1 MKHPLILSVLF
12 SCSLFGCQPSANKDK
27 KTLDEYFAEQRK
39 NQVDF
44 NIGSQPRNFLVK
56 TIDGQQFELAKQ
68 RGKHL
73 VVFVYDKTWLKV
85 DSSYN
90 LSKELNGTYHK
101 FKDQIAF
108 VGIINGDIEPGQLKA
123 LLASSKMEFPQ
134 IDNTVSGDKS
144 EVINDNVVCTPAKII
159 IDPAGKVLYNGCGGA
174 VEEII
179 NYKLDSIVHTAK
191 AQVAQKP

>member
-1 MKHPLILSVLF
+1 MKLSLILTALF
-12 SCSLFGCQPSANKDK
+12 SCALFACQSSPDQDK

-44 NIGSQPRNFLVK
+44 SIGSQPRNFSVK

-90 LSKELNGTYHK
+90 LSKELNGTYRK

-108 VGIINGDIEPGQLKA
+108 IGIINGDLEPDQLKT
-123 LLASSKMEFPQ
+123 LLARSKMEFPQ
-134 IDNTVSGDKS
+134 IDNTVNVDKN

-174 VEEII
+174 VAEII
-179 NYKLDSIVHTAK
+179 NYKLDSIVHTTKVQA
-191 AQVAQKP
+191 VQKP